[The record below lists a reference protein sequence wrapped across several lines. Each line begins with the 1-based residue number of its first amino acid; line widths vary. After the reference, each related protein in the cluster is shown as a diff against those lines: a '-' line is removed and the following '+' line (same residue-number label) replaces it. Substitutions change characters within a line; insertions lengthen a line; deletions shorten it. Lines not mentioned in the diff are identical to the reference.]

1 MQNVNYGEE
10 QVMFWQQCNEAEVQ
24 AYAEF
29 ACLLV

>member
-1 MQNVNYGEE
+1 MQNQNIGIE

-29 ACLLV
+29 TRRLV